1 MGDWSGSDGTVG
13 HLNDGHDSP
22 DRVNA
27 DALPRSRDGL
37 VSNMGTA

>member
-1 MGDWSGSDGTVG
+1 MGDWSDSDGTVG

-27 DALPRSRDGL
+27 DALTRGGSWP
-37 VSNMGTA
+37 VSNMGIA

>member
-22 DRVNA
+22 DGVNA
-27 DALPRSRDGL
+27 DALTRTRSWL
-37 VSNMGTA
+37 VSNMGAA